1 MENRYKN
8 GKKIVRVAV
17 NLSRM
22 DLMDDEIMDLIIDD
36 VKDERYSK
44 QMVNYEVTESAYAN
58 VSGKGT
64 NFLKQL
70 HDNGVKLLI
79 DDFGSGMSSFSTLR
93 DYNFDVIKLDMGFVQ
108 KLGENK
114 KYNNIVMSI
123 IELAHRLDM
132 KVVAE
137 GVETKEQADYLKEY
151 GCDYLQGFYFSKPLP
166 EEEFAKLLD

>member
-1 MENRYKN
+1 MK
-8 GKKIVRVAV
+8 
-17 NLSRM
+17 
-22 DLMDDEIMDLIIDD
+22 
-36 VKDERYSK
+36 ERI
-44 QMVNYEVTESAYAN
+44 
-58 VSGKGT
+58 GT
-64 NFLKQL
+64 
-70 HDNGVKLLI
+70 H
-79 DDFGSGMSSFSTLR
+79 TLR
-93 DYNFDVIKLDMGFVQ
+93 KTFGKQHL
-108 KLGENK
+108 K

>member
-1 MENRYKN
+1 M
-8 GKKIVRVAV
+8 
-17 NLSRM
+17 
-22 DLMDDEIMDLIIDD
+22 IIDD

-64 NFLKQL
+64 NFLIQL

-93 DYNFDVIKLDMGFVQ
+93 DYDFDVIKLDMGFVQ